1 MTVVSLLRMNTFLV
15 PTRDVQV
22 ASFVSPVPY
31 FDPSTGRLTPSGGGP
46 MTLPVLLHSTLVH
59 AQ

>member
-1 MTVVSLLRMNTFLV
+1 MVVVSLLRVNMFV
-15 PTRDVQV
+15 PYADEQV